1 MKKIADLISNNYI
14 IILIIGLLLLIP
26 TIYGYFNTRINYD
39 ILVYLPKT
47 VDTIKGENILNDDFG
62 LGSYAFVISDMKD
75 TNKILNLESKIKKIN
90 GVDKVFSVADVI
102 GTTIPKEM
110 LPDEIIN
117 KLYKDDSSII
127 MVTFKDSTSSDLTLN
142 AIDKLRLTVKNASK
156 VSSMSS
162 MVLDTK
168 NLSDQEFLT
177 YVTLAVVLCLIVL
190 MLSTNSYLVP
200 ILLLGN
206 IGIAIIYN
214 LGTNIFLGEISY
226 VTKAITAILQLGVTT
241 DFSIFLYHKYIQE
254 KEKETDK
261 KKAMSTSIQ
270 KTFKSVLGSS
280 LTTFAGFLA
289 LCTMQLTLGKD
300 IGIVM
305 AKGVL
310 CGLLTV
316 FTIFP
321 AFLLIFDNQIEKT
334 KHKIIFPKFK
344 ILQNFSLKHYK
355 KILIVFI
362 ILLVPIIY
370 GFKNY
375 NVYYKLDNSL
385 PKDLPF
391 ALANKE
397 LEEKFNITSPEII
410 LLDKSIKSNEV
421 NNLVDEIKSVKGIN
435 QIIAPNTLINKE
447 IVDFLPKDLKQ
458 ILDNKKYQILIL
470 NSEYEIASTEINNQI
485 KDINKILKKY
495 DKKAILAGEGPLM
508 ADLVK
513 IADYDFK
520 AVNYTSIAVIFII
533 MLFVLQSFALPIV
546 LICAIEGAIMLNL
559 ACAYYTGVTLPFIA
573 SIVVGTIQLGA
584 TIDYAILMSNT
595 YLEQRNKKEKEK
607 AMKKTLELTIPSIIT
622 SALCF
627 FAATIGVGLYT
638 KIDMIGSICTL
649 LARGSIISMLIVIL
663 VLPSLLL
670 TFDKLILKTTRKREV
685 K

>member
-142 AIDKLRLTVKNASK
+142 AIDKLRSTVKDASK

-254 KEKETDK
+254 KENETDK

-289 LCTMQLTLGKD
+289 ICTMQLTLGKD

-334 KHKIIFPKFK
+334 KHRIIFPEFK

-397 LEEKFNITSPEII
+397 LEEKFDITSPEII

-447 IVDFLPKDLKQ
+447 MVDFLPKDLKQ
-458 ILDNKKYQILIL
+458 VLDNKKYQIVLL
-470 NSEYEIASTEINNQI
+470 NSEYEIASPEINNQI
-485 KDINKILKKY
+485 KDINKIIKKY

-533 MLFVLQSFALPIV
+533 MLFVLQSLALPIV

-559 ACAYYTGVTLPFIA
+559 ACSYYTGVTLPFIA

>member
-1 MKKIADLISNNYI
+1 MKKIADIIAYNYK

-26 TIYGYFNTRINYD
+26 TIYGYLNTRINYD
-39 ILVYLPKT
+39 ILVYLPET
-47 VDTIKGENILNDDFG
+47 VDTIKGENILNNDFK
-62 LGSYAFVISDMKD
+62 LGSYAFVITDMKD
-75 TNKILNLESKIKKIN
+75 TNKVINMENKIKKIN
-90 GVDKVFSVADVI
+90 GVDKVFSIADVI

-110 LPDEIIN
+110 LPEKVLN
-117 KLYKDDSSII
+117 KLYKDDTSII
-127 MVTFKDSTSSDLTLN
+127 MVTFKDSTSSDITLN
-142 AIDKLRLTVKNASK
+142 AIDKLRKTVKDASK

-177 YVTLAVVLCLIVL
+177 YVTLAVILCLIVL
-190 MLSTNSYLVP
+190 MISTDSYIIP
-200 ILLLGN
+200 FLLLGN

-214 LGTNIFLGEISY
+214 MGTNIFLGEISY

-254 KEKETDK
+254 KEKEKNK
-261 KKAMSTSIQ
+261 KDAMSKAIQ
-270 KTFKSVLGSS
+270 KTFRSVLGSS

-305 AKGVL
+305 AKGVV
-310 CGLLTV
+310 CGLITV

-321 AFLLIFDNQIEKT
+321 AFLLVFDKTIEKT
-334 KHKIIFPKFK
+334 KHKILLPEFK
-344 ILQNFSLKHYK
+344 NIQDFSLKHYK
-355 KILIVFI
+355 KILIIFI

-370 GFKNY
+370 GYKNY

-391 ALANKE
+391 AIANKE

-410 LLDKSIKSNEV
+410 LLDKNIKTDEV
-421 NNLVDEIKSVKGIN
+421 NSLVNEIKNIKGIN
-435 QIIAPNTLINKE
+435 QVIAPNTLLNEE
-447 IVDFLPKDLKQ
+447 IIDYLPKDLKQ
-458 ILDNKKYQILIL
+458 ILDNDKYQIIIL
-470 NSEYEIASTEINNQI
+470 NSKYEIASKSINNQI
-485 KDINKILKKY
+485 KNINRIIKKY
-495 DKKAILAGEGPLM
+495 DKNSILAGEGPLM

-520 AVNYTSIAVIFII
+520 AVNYTSIGVIFII
-533 MLFVLQSFALPIV
+533 MLIVLQSIGLPIV
-546 LICAIEGAIMLNL
+546 LIFAIEGAIMLNL
-559 ACAYYTGVTLPFIA
+559 ACSYYTGVTLPFIA

-595 YLEQRNKKEKEK
+595 YLEERNKKDKEK
-607 AMKKTLELTIPSIIT
+607 AIKKTLELTIPSIIT

-670 TFDKLILKTTRKREV
+670 TFDKLILKTTKKREV

>member
-14 IILIIGLLLLIP
+14 IILVIGLLLLIP

-90 GVDKVFSVADVI
+90 GVDKVFSVADAI

-110 LPDEIIN
+110 LPDEVIN

-127 MVTFKDSTSSDLTLN
+127 LVTFKDSTSSDLTLN
-142 AIDKLRLTVKNASK
+142 AIDKLRSTVKDASK

-254 KEKETDK
+254 KENETDK

-321 AFLLIFDNQIEKT
+321 AFLLVFDKLIEKT
-334 KHKIIFPKFK
+334 KHKIVFPEFK

-397 LEEKFNITSPEII
+397 LEEKFDITSPEII

-435 QIIAPNTLINKE
+435 QVIAPNTLINKE

-458 ILDNKKYQILIL
+458 VLDNKKYQIVIL

-485 KDINKILKKY
+485 KDINKIIKKY

-533 MLFVLQSFALPIV
+533 MLFVLQSLALPIV

-559 ACAYYTGVTLPFIA
+559 ACSYYTGVTLPFIA

-670 TFDKLILKTTRKREV
+670 TFDKLIIKTTRKREV

>member
-1 MKKIADLISNNYI
+1 MKKIADIIANNYI
-14 IILIIGLLLLIP
+14 KILIIGLLLLIP

-47 VDTIKGENILNDDFG
+47 VDTIKGENILNDEFG

-75 TNKILNLESKIKKIN
+75 TNKILNLENKIKKIN

-110 LPDEIIN
+110 LPDEVIN

-127 MVTFKDSTSSDLTLN
+127 MVTFKDSTSSDTTLN
-142 AIDKLRLTVKNASK
+142 AIDKLRSTVKDASK

-177 YVTLAVVLCLIVL
+177 YVILAVVLCLIVL

-254 KEKETDK
+254 KEKEK
-261 KKAMSTSIQ
+261 NNKKAMSIAIQ
-270 KTFKSVLGSS
+270 KTFRSVLGSS

-334 KHKIIFPKFK
+334 KHKIVFPEFK
-344 ILQNFSLKHYK
+344 LIQNFSLKHYK
-355 KILIVFI
+355 KILIVFL
-362 ILLVPIIY
+362 ILLPIIY
-370 GFKNY
+370 GYKNY

-410 LLDKSIKSNEV
+410 LLDKNIKSNEV
-421 NNLVDEIKSVKGIN
+421 NNLVDEIKNVKGIN
-435 QIIAPNTLINKE
+435 QVIAPNTLISKE
-447 IVDFLPKDLKQ
+447 IIDFMPKDLKQ
-458 ILDNKKYQILIL
+458 ILDNKKYQIVIL

-485 KDINKILKKY
+485 KDINKIIIKY

-520 AVNYTSIAVIFII
+520 AVNYTSIGVIFII
-533 MLFVLQSFALPIV
+533 MLIVLQSLALPIL

-559 ACAYYTGVTLPFIA
+559 ACAYYTGITLPFIA

-670 TFDKLILKTTRKREV
+670 TFDKLIIKTTRKREV

>member
-1 MKKIADLISNNYI
+1 MKKIADIIANNYI
-14 IILIIGLLLLIP
+14 KILIIGLLLLIP

-47 VDTIKGENILNDDFG
+47 VDTIKGENILNDEFG

-75 TNKILNLESKIKKIN
+75 TNKILNLENKIKKIN

-110 LPDEIIN
+110 LPDEVIN

-127 MVTFKDSTSSDLTLN
+127 MVTFKDSTSSDTTLN
-142 AIDKLRLTVKNASK
+142 AIDKLRSTVKDASK

-177 YVTLAVVLCLIVL
+177 YVILAVVLCLIVL

-254 KEKETDK
+254 KEKEK
-261 KKAMSTSIQ
+261 NNKKAMSIAIQ
-270 KTFKSVLGSS
+270 KTFRSVLGSS

-334 KHKIIFPKFK
+334 KHKIVFPEFK
-344 ILQNFSLKHYK
+344 LIQNFSLKHYK
-355 KILIVFI
+355 KILIVFL

-370 GFKNY
+370 GYKNY

-410 LLDKSIKSNEV
+410 LLDKNIKSNEV
-421 NNLVDEIKSVKGIN
+421 NNLVDEIKNVKGIN
-435 QIIAPNTLINKE
+435 QVIAPNTLISKE
-447 IVDFLPKDLKQ
+447 IIDFMPKDLKQ
-458 ILDNKKYQILIL
+458 ILDNKKYQIVIL

-485 KDINKILKKY
+485 KDINKIIIKY

-520 AVNYTSIAVIFII
+520 AVNYTSIGVIFII
-533 MLFVLQSFALPIV
+533 MLIVLQSLALPIL

-559 ACAYYTGVTLPFIA
+559 ACAYYTGITLPFIA

-670 TFDKLILKTTRKREV
+670 TFDKLIIKTTRKREV

>member
-1 MKKIADLISNNYI
+1 
-14 IILIIGLLLLIP
+14 
-26 TIYGYFNTRINYD
+26 
-39 ILVYLPKT
+39 
-47 VDTIKGENILNDDFG
+47 
-62 LGSYAFVISDMKD
+62 
-75 TNKILNLESKIKKIN
+75 
-90 GVDKVFSVADVI
+90 
-102 GTTIPKEM
+102 
-110 LPDEIIN
+110 
-117 KLYKDDSSII
+117 
-127 MVTFKDSTSSDLTLN
+127 
-142 AIDKLRLTVKNASK
+142 
-156 VSSMSS
+156 

-177 YVTLAVVLCLIVL
+177 YVILAVVLCLIVL
-190 MLSTNSYLVP
+190 VLSTNSYIVP

-254 KEKETDK
+254 KENEIDK
-261 KKAMSTSIQ
+261 KKAMSIAIQ
-270 KTFKSVLGSS
+270 KTFRSVLGSS

-321 AFLLIFDNQIEKT
+321 AFLLIFDNLIEKT
-334 KHKIIFPKFK
+334 KHKIVFPEFK
-344 ILQNFSLKHYK
+344 LLQNFSLKHYK
-355 KILIVFI
+355 KILIVFL

-410 LLDKSIKSNEV
+410 LLDKNIKSNEV

-435 QIIAPNTLINKE
+435 QVIAPNTLISKE

-458 ILDNKKYQILIL
+458 ILDNKKYQIIII

-485 KDINKILKKY
+485 KDINKIIIKY

-520 AVNYTSIAVIFII
+520 AVNYTSIGVIFII
-533 MLFVLQSFALPIV
+533 MLIVLQSLALPIV

-670 TFDKLILKTTRKREV
+670 TFDRLIIKTTRKREV